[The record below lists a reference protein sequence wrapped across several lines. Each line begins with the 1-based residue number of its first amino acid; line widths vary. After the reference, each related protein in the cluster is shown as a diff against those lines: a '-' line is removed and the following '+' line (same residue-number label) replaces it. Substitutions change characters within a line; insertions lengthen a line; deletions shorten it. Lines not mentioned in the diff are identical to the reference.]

1 MSDTRV
7 WIMGVLNVTPD
18 SFSDGGH
25 FLETAK
31 AFEHGMRLWDEG
43 ADIVDVGGESTRPGA
58 SPVSAEDETKRV
70 LPVVEALVNQ
80 GVRVSIDTSKGTV
93 ARACLQAGAW
103 MVNDVTAGSD
113 PVLLEAA
120 AEYDSHLC
128 LMHMKGEPRT
138 MQSDPVYA
146 NVVAEV
152 RAYLVKAALE
162 AERKGVA
169 REMIWI
175 DPGIGFGKT
184 PTHNLQLINGVG
196 HLADTGYP
204 VLVGASRKSFI
215 KAVGA
220 GDAPAD
226 RLAATI
232 AAHSIA
238 QRNGAAALRVH
249 DVVEAKRAATLVA
262 SLIQAENE

>member
-1 MSDTRV
+1 
-7 WIMGVLNVTPD
+7 MGVLNVTPD

-58 SPVSAEDETKRV
+58 SPVSAEDEAKRV

-138 MQSDPVYA
+138 MQTDPFYA

-152 RAYLVKAALE
+152 RDYLLEQAGKAE
-162 AERKGVA
+162 AAGVSRER
-169 REMIWI
+169 IWI

-184 PTHNLQLINGVG
+184 VEHNLQLIG
-196 HLADTGYP
+196 HLEEFVATGYP
-204 VLVGASRKSFI
+204 VLVGASRKSFL
-215 KAVGA
+215 GRLGG
-220 GDAPAD
+220 GDKTED

-232 AAHSIA
+232 AVHSVAQLKGAH
-238 QRNGAAALRVH
+238 ALRVH
-249 DVVEAKRAATLVA
+249 DVQEAKRAAAVVNALKSA
-262 SLIQAENE
+262 DNL

>member
-1 MSDTRV
+1 
-7 WIMGVLNVTPD
+7 MGVLNVTPD

-58 SPVSAEDETKRV
+58 SPVSAEDEAKRV

-128 LMHMKGEPRT
+128 LMHMRGEPRT
-138 MQSDPVYA
+138 MQADPVYA

-152 RAYLVKAALE
+152 RDYLLEQAGKAEVAGVSR
-162 AERKGVA
+162 ER
-169 REMIWI
+169 IWI
-175 DPGIGFGKT
+175 DPGICFGKT
-184 PTHNLQLINGVG
+184 VEHNLQLIG
-196 HLADTGYP
+196 HLEEFVATGYP
-204 VLVGASRKSFI
+204 VLVGASRKSFL
-215 KAVGA
+215 GRLGG
-220 GDAPAD
+220 GDKTDD

-232 AAHSIA
+232 AVHSVAQLKGAH
-238 QRNGAAALRVH
+238 ALRVH
-249 DVVEAKRAATLVA
+249 DVQEAKRAAAVVNALKSA
-262 SLIQAENE
+262 DNL